1 RRNLHHRKTSTPLP
15 ATTRRPHTR
24 TTTPSTAKSRAT
36 TVTLVLRTEA
46 FDHTG
51 RPCFT
56 IALDDHN

>member
-1 RRNLHHRKTSTPLP
+1 MEARP
-15 ATTRRPHTR
+15 AVPAAMA
-24 TTTPSTAKSRAT
+24 PSTVTNTDSTRALSIIERAT

>member
-1 RRNLHHRKTSTPLP
+1 M
-15 ATTRRPHTR
+15 A
-24 TTTPSTAKSRAT
+24 PSTVTNTDSTRALSIIERAT